1 MLLSGPSRAQRESM
15 KNDLMRELSS
25 IIKEL
30 LGEEEIQDLSLSGLG
45 GLGAKL
51 G

>member
-1 MLLSGPSRAQRESM
+1 MLLSGPNRAQRESM
-15 KNDLMRELSS
+15 KNDLMRELAG

-30 LGEEEIQDLSLSGLG
+30 LGEEEIHDLSLSGLG
-45 GLGAKL
+45 GLGMRL